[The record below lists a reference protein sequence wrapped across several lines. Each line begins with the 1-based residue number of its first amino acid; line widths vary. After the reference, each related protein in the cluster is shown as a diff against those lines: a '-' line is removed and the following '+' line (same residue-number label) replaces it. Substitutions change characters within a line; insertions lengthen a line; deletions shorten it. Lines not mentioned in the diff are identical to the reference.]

1 MTLTAI
7 YKLMLGD
14 LQDTNYFHLK
24 TLEPSNK
31 KQKLLI
37 NTMSADHMVTR
48 TFELRSQPVAYVHI
62 FSIISNILAKHATIY
77 FTTSETTCNEQSL
90 KSLLCARYQDSRC
103 LYMFIMQM
111 EINPTKLTR
120 ISSKRMLEK
129 RKLY

>member
-90 KSLLCARYQDSRC
+90 KSLLCARYQDS
-103 LYMFIMQM
+103 
-111 EINPTKLTR
+111 
-120 ISSKRMLEK
+120 
-129 RKLY
+129 